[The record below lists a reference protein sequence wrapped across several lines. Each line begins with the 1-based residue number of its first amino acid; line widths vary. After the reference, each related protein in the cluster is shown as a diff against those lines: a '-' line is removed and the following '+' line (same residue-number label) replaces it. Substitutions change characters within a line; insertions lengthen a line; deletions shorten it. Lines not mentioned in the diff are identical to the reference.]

1 MGNLQ
6 PVNYGKRQ
14 YTLWFL
20 TFTTVVIIVLGSFNG
35 TLLTERLHSRLGFTY
50 ISTGNH
56 QKMAVI
62 GQSGVLV
69 VPRHTVAK
77 GLLKRLITDAAI
89 IVNKSQQE
97 VMEILL

>member
-1 MGNLQ
+1 MVFDVYDGRNHR
-6 PVNYGKRQ
+6 P
-14 YTLWFL
+14 
-20 TFTTVVIIVLGSFNG
+20 GSFNG
-35 TLLTERLHSRLGFTY
+35 TLLAERLHSRLGFTY

-77 GLLKRLITDAAI
+77 
-89 IVNKSQQE
+89 
-97 VMEILL
+97 